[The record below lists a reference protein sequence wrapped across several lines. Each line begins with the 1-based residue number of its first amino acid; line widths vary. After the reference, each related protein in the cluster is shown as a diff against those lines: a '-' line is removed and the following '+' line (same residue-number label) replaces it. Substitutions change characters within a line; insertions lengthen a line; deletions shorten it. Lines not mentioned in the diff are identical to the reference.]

1 MYAPDIKTIDVG
13 RRPLEDYVFEAI
25 VSFREGVNE
34 IILKGRGETISKA
47 VDLYWRIKDRLGD
60 SIELIEV
67 KIGSERFRG
76 RTRSFIAIRIR
87 RKY

>member
-34 IILKGRGETISKA
+34 IILKGRGDTISKA

>member
-1 MYAPDIKTIDVG
+1 MYAPDVKTIDVG

-60 SIELIEV
+60 SIELVEV
-67 KIGSERFRG
+67 KIGSERFKG

>member
-1 MYAPDIKTIDVG
+1 MYAPDVKTIDVG

-67 KIGSERFRG
+67 KIGSERFKG

>member
-60 SIELIEV
+60 SIELIGV